1 MNGAGGMNQ
10 KRRPIIIKELET
22 RYEKTTAIYNGTME
36 RLRRINGGRPVTDKA
51 AVVMLSQEIEA
62 YRAHIE
68 QLRGMST
75 KLLTEDIVRTDI
87 FSKNVKRL
95 LDEKCMSQREL
106 ADAAGVT
113 EVAMSRYLNDGR
125 MPKGPLLYNMA
136 KVLGVSVDDLLA
148 DPEEKD
154 CTSCE
159 YGPVWNDVCRTCR
172 GTGHVNADPEEK
184 AAGSG
189 TQAEKEAGNI
199 RDQLIRKGDALE
211 ILNGILSVPRKTP
224 DESVQAFQKHLQKYA
239 DRIKALPAE
248 GTAEPKVKPC
258 PFCGGHATVEKA
270 DGEISSAWVE
280 CDRCGARTRK
290 HFGQDKADRA
300 ITAWNRRPD
309 TEE

>member
-1 MNGAGGMNQ
+1 MSDYD
-10 KRRPIIIKELET
+10 K
-22 RYEKTTAIYNGTME
+22 TME
-36 RLRRINGGRPVTDKA
+36 RLRRVNGGRPVTDKTA
-51 AVVMLSQEIEA
+51 IVMLSHEIEE
-62 YRAHIE
+62 YRAQI
-68 QLRGMST
+68 QRLRGMST

-87 FSKNVKRL
+87 FAKNVKRL

-106 ADAAGVT
+106 ADTVGVT

-125 MPKGPLLYNMA
+125 MPKGPILYNMA

-172 GTGHVNADPEEK
+172 GTGHVNAAPEEK

-199 RDQLIRKGDALE
+199 RDQLIRKGDALK
-211 ILNGILSVPRKTP
+211 ILNGIISVPRKTP
-224 DESVQAFQKHLQKYA
+224 DESTQAFLEHLQKLA

-248 GTAEPKVKPC
+248 GTAEPKLKPC
-258 PFCGGHATVEKA
+258 PFCGGHATVEKE

-280 CDRCGARTRK
+280 CDRCSARTRK
-290 HFGQDKADRA
+290 HYGPDKEDKAL
-300 ITAWNRRPD
+300 TAWNQRCDP
-309 TEE
+309 EE